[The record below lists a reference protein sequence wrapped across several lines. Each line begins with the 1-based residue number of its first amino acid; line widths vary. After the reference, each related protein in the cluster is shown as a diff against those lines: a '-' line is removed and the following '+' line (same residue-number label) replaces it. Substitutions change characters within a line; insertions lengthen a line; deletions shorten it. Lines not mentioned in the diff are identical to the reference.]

1 MAGERRAAGGAR
13 PDRWS
18 GLRAGSSRS
27 RSGGPAGILAG
38 VLAGIELGEWDRRVA
53 GWLAGLDTATAL
65 TVVSWVARAR
75 EAGPRR

>member
-1 MAGERRAAGGAR
+1 MAGERRAAGVLPG
-13 PDRWS
+13 RWS
-18 GLRAGSSRS
+18 GLWAGFVPEPER
-27 RSGGPAGILAG
+27 AGILAG

-75 EAGPRR
+75 ETGPRR